1 MRYFKWGVA
10 RLILEPTECPD
21 VVPIFIEGTDQV
33 MHESRRFPRFIP
45 RAGKNITVTF
55 GKEVDTEAVF
65 GDLRKRWRELTDET
79 MRASGWDKWNESL
92 LGVLP
97 SALTDGE
104 EAIELRKECAR
115 RVREEVLKVRR
126 SRGLPDL
133 DPKSGLMETWA
144 REGGKREGRMDD
156 GTWVKGT

>member
-21 VVPIFIEGTDQV
+21 VVAIFIEGTDQV

-55 GKEVDTEAVF
+55 GKEVNTEAVF
-65 GDLRKRWRELTDET
+65 GDLRKRWRELANEA
-79 MRASGWDKWNESL
+79 MRASGWDKWDDSL
-92 LGVLP
+92 LGLLP
-97 SALTDGE
+97 SALVDGE

-133 DPKSGLMETWA
+133 DPKSGLVETWA
-144 REGGKREGRMDD
+144 REGSKREGRMKD
-156 GTWVKGT
+156 GTWIKDT